1 MIGQPH
7 DEGDEDRT
15 EIVEELQTVHEDGY
29 KLGGEVVIVDGV
41 HGAGNVL
48 GHAIGHRVVDRRET
62 VDRPRDHGTGNA
74 HSSDGAEHWV
84 F

>member
-29 KLGGEVVIVDGV
+29 KLGGAVVIVDGA
-41 HGAGNVL
+41 HGAGNSPADSAL
-48 GHAIGHRVVDRRET
+48 KNAT
-62 VDRPRDHGTGNA
+62 VA
-74 HSSDGAEHWV
+74 GA
-84 F
+84 